1 MPLAKIYIVFKNLQM
16 TFESG
21 DESTKTYH
29 NYVKGTVSQTFR
41 LQVFYESSSSGH
53 LSTKKKITEYRLK
66 DH

>member
-1 MPLAKIYIVFKNLQM
+1 MPLAEIYIVFKNLQM

-41 LQVFYESSSSGH
+41 LQVFYESSPIH
-53 LSTKKKITEYRLK
+53 EEK